1 MKAQDTHYFAPS
13 FYKPFREKMK
23 FIFKLFIGFHVF
35 MYRLTGGKFGSEM
48 RGFKVLILTTKGRK
62 SGKIFSN
69 PVGYFERDGGYL
81 IVASNGG
88 GASHPSW
95 YHNIKGNPDDVMIQ
109 VKDKKMKVKPEIIL
123 GEPRKSLYDW
133 IVSIAPNFGDYEKQ
147 TAREIPLVLLNP
159 Q

>member
-1 MKAQDTHYFAPS
+1 MKS
-13 FYKPFREKMK
+13 FV
-23 FIFKLFIGFHVF
+23 KLFIAFHVF

-69 PVGYFERDGGYL
+69 PVGYFERDGGYI

-88 GASHPSW
+88 ATSHPSW
-95 YHNIKGNPDDVMIQ
+95 YHNIKGNPDDVTIQ
-109 VKDKKMKVKPEIIL
+109 VMDKTMKVKSEIIL
-123 GEPRKSLYDW
+123 GEPRKPIWSW
-133 IVSIAPNFGDYEKQ
+133 IVANAPNFGDYEKQ
-147 TAREIPLVLLNP
+147 TSREIQLVLLTP

>member
-1 MKAQDTHYFAPS
+1 
-13 FYKPFREKMK
+13 MK
-23 FIFKLFIGFHVF
+23 FPFKLFIGFHVF
-35 MYRLTGGKFGSEM
+35 IYRLTGGKFGSEM

-81 IVASNGG
+81 IVASNNGQ
-88 GASHPSW
+88 ANHPSW

-109 VKDKKMKVKPEIIL
+109 VKNNKMKVKPEIIL
-123 GEPRKSLYDW
+123 GEPRKPLWSW
-133 IVSIAPNFGDYEKQ
+133 IVSSAPNYGDYEKQ
-147 TAREIPLVLLNP
+147 TTREIPLVFLKP

>member
-1 MKAQDTHYFAPS
+1 
-13 FYKPFREKMK
+13 MK
-23 FIFKLFIGFHVF
+23 FIFKLFLVLHVF
-35 MYRLTGGKFGSEM
+35 MYRLTGGKLGGEM

-62 SGKIFSN
+62 SGKFFST
-69 PVGYFERDGGYL
+69 PLGYFERDGSYI

-88 GASHPSW
+88 GTNHPSW

-123 GEPRKSLYDW
+123 GEPRRPLYDW
-133 IVSIAPNFGDYEKQ
+133 IVSIAPNYGDYEKQ
-147 TAREIPLVLLNP
+147 TTREIPLVFLKP